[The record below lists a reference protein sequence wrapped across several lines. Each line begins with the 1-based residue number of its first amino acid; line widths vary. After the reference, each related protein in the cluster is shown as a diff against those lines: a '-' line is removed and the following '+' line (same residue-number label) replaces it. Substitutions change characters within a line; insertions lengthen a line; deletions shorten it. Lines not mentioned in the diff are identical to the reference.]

1 MLFHILP
8 PLHNMYARMPLTP
21 EEDPRQKSAL
31 KVKKKREE
39 AANLDKRSTRGGH
52 LIS

>member
-1 MLFHILP
+1 
-8 PLHNMYARMPLTP
+8 MPLTP

-31 KVKKKREE
+31 KAEKKREE